1 MRIDPALRTLVSLE
15 ARRAWVH
22 LRKTASGLVVVAVG
36 MFFLMGRGRDGV
48 GMALA
53 LLGFIFGLKPAWQ
66 SLLDKLDGS
75 LEFLTSLPVDPWR
88 LATAQ
93 LLACTAWGATA
104 ALPWTLGLDL
114 FLEATVGTGLAPV
127 QGMVAFLGLWLATAG
142 VSALLSGALV
152 RFAMETLTWLPVAAL
167 LGLVGLGHLVDVVWP
182 GSEQAVVNWLASSGA
197 PTRLALALTALGSA
211 ALFLGGLLLRSG
223 YRRFRP
229 SGAPLPPTVAAFP
242 S

>member
-1 MRIDPALRTLVSLE
+1 MLEPALGALLRLE

-48 GMALA
+48 GMAMA
-53 LLGFIFGLKPAWQ
+53 LVGFIFGLTPAWR

-75 LEFLTSLPVDPWR
+75 LEFLTSLPVQPSR

-93 LLACTAWGATA
+93 VLACAAWATTA

-114 FLEATVGTGLAPV
+114 FLEATVGKGLAPV
-127 QGMVAFLGLWLATAG
+127 QGVLSFLGICVATAG
-142 VSALLSGALV
+142 ISSLLSGALV

-167 LGLVGLGHLVDVVWP
+167 LGLVGLGHLVEAVWP
-182 GSEQAVVNWLASSGA
+182 GSEQAVVAWLAAPGA
-197 PTRLALALTALGSA
+197 PTRLALVLTALGCA
-211 ALFLGGLLLRSG
+211 ALFLGGVLLRSG

-229 SGAPLPPTVAAFP
+229 SGAPLPPSVSAFP

>member
-1 MRIDPALRTLVSLE
+1 MLEPAVGTLMRLE

-93 LLACTAWGATA
+93 LLACAAWAATA

-127 QGMVAFLGLWLATAG
+127 QGILAFLGLLLATAG
-142 VSALLSGALV
+142 ASALLSGALV

-167 LGLVGLGHLVDVVWP
+167 LGLVGLGQLVDAVWP
-182 GSEQAVVNWLASSGA
+182 GSEGAVVAWLASPGG
-197 PTRLALALTALGSA
+197 PTRLALVLMAQGSV
-211 ALFLGGLLLRSG
+211 GLLLGAFLLRTG
-223 YRRFRP
+223 YLRFRP
-229 SGAPLPPTVAAFP
+229 SGAPLPPMGAHLQA
-242 S
+242 